1 MDRKQFD
8 QLLALHCAPTLA
20 GLKAASMVA
29 LPGRSLAELQ
39 RLLRRSKAQVLLAEC
54 GYPSGG
60 SLDELLQHLK
70 ERMQTSGAGGRC
82 TITED
87 CAGADA
93 GSGGRGTGAGERF
106 PHEIGLFLGYP
117 PHDVEGFIRYG
128 GQNFRQCGFWKVYD
142 NEKAVMHLFHCYA
155 ACIRK
160 IYDSLQE
167 GASLQSMICS
177 AA

>member
-1 MDRKQFD
+1 MKRK
-8 QLLALHCAPTLA
+8 
-20 GLKAASMVA
+20 K
-29 LPGRSLAELQ
+29 
-39 RLLRRSKAQVLLAEC
+39 
-54 GYPSGG
+54 
-60 SLDELLQHLK
+60 LLQHLK